1 MKQFFY
7 DFSYRIDK
15 FSSVSQEIY
24 EAIENGRDNFIQII
38 APLIENFAA
47 LTYSSNAPKWSNS
60 SKCWISTPLLH
71 ATVKAIEA
79 VEFHHYPSS
88 DNKYL
93 RIVKTLA
100 PITDEHETS
109 YSKLDGLTPLQVA
122 IKRGNSEIVKILACF
137 TNTRSNICKWIYN

>member
-1 MKQFFY
+1 MELKFF
-7 DFSYRIDK
+7 
-15 FSSVSQEIY
+15 
-24 EAIENGRDNFIQII
+24 QII

-47 LTYSSNAPKWSNS
+47 LTYSSKSGYVN
-60 SKCWISTPLLH
+60 KCWISTPFLH
-71 ATVKAIEA
+71 ATAKAIEA

-122 IKRGNSEIVKILACF
+122 IKCGNSEIVKILACF